1 MLSHRFEQYG
11 THLPVINPCE
21 DPFTPKDFSH
31 YEYIAWSYI
40 QNKDSLGPSK
50 YVSAL
55 SGGFK
60 DPLIRDWYMSDMSR
74 LSSLGL
80 TSFLSEMRAAFLPKD
95 WDKKLQS
102 KILSS
107 FQSPGQPVTAWI
119 TRLRWNNTLLRNT
132 PYHLRDDELLS
143 CFKAHVNP
151 ALARS
156 AQCNKETARECDLTQ
171 WISLIKVVEESLP
184 RPETAVVEDV
194 KKAETPMSSIQTQTR
209 KRSSSSAGNI
219 TVPPAKRPVFKGRP
233 MSVVIMSPPIPSP
246 APRSA
251 PRFKYPPALTD
262 AQRTWLKRQGGC
274 SKCRRVNVFHDIDKC
289 PWGCPNADTYR
300 GITLE
305 DGVTLANPDRR
316 ERQEDS
322 SRRRLYPTG
331 RDGSCDGR

>member
-1 MLSHRFEQYG
+1 MPSHRFEQYG

-31 YEYIAWSYI
+31 YEYIAWGYI
-40 QNKDSLGPSK
+40 QNKENLTPSK

-55 SGGFK
+55 SGGFR
-60 DPLIRDWYMSDMSR
+60 DPLIRDWYISDMSR
-74 LSSLGL
+74 LSSLDL

-143 CFKAHVNP
+143 CFKTHVNP

-156 AQCNKETARECDLTQ
+156 ARYDKETARECDLIQ
-171 WISLIKVVEESLP
+171 WISLIKAIEDSLP
-184 RPETAVVEDV
+184 QPETAAVEDA
-194 KKAETPMSSIQTQTR
+194 KKAETPRSSIQTPTR
-209 KRSSSSAGNI
+209 KRSSSSAGN
-219 TVPPAKRPVFKGRP
+219 TAEPPAKRPVLKGRP
-233 MSVVIMSPPIPSP
+233 MPITMSSPRILSP
-246 APRSA
+246 APTCA
-251 PRFKYPPALTD
+251 PRPKYPPALTD
-262 AQRTWLKRQGGC
+262 AQRNWLKRQRGC
-274 SKCRRVNVFHDIDKC
+274 FKCRRINVFHDIDNC
-289 PWGCPNADTYR
+289 PWGCPKADTYR

-316 ERQEDS
+316 ESQEEG
-322 SRRRLYPTG
+322 SRRRWYTRDDSRHG
-331 RDGSCDGR
+331 R